1 MEVEEARVYSRLDHN
16 DIIQARFLLE
26 PIGFNLRNYV
36 SRRELPRCRLVLHHD
51 HALELMFVVRTV
63 MELTRF
69 CRAEATHKMWES
81 YHSGHA
87 VLLTTYRER
96 AEFIAE
102 QFGARGLTV
111 TVEGE

>member
-1 MEVEEARVYSRLDHN
+1 MNQHPADRPSHSPKPQDRTT
-16 DIIQARFLLE
+16 A
-26 PIGFNLRNYV
+26 P
-36 SRRELPRCRLVLHHD
+36 RRELPRCRLILHHD

-69 CRAEATHKMWES
+69 CRAEATHKMWEA

-102 QFGARGLTV
+102 RFVERGVKV